1 MEYSPNGVKV
11 GGTSDTILI
20 FGVLA
25 VAGIVLWKS
34 GIFDTLKDTSKVA
47 DTALGVVDTAVAGV
61 GQTVTDVVNLPQNAT
76 TLITDIPAVNTAFY
90 SLLHPI
96 TTQSIFNNAIKGK
109 ATGGI
114 TQRTANMIESVYKRY
129 VGVNYANWSAMS
141 VANGATFDSVGN
153 ISSDKTLSLGESQV
167 YPIAKD

>member
-1 MEYSPNGVKV
+1 MQVSQSGANIG
-11 GGTSDTILI
+11 SNNDLILI

-25 VAGIVLWKS
+25 VADVILWKT
-34 GIFDTLKDTSKVA
+34 GIFGTAKAVTDVA
-47 DTALGVVDTAVAGV
+47 DTVVKAAGTV
-61 GQTVTDVVNLPQNAT
+61 VTDVANLPQNVV
-76 TLITDIPAVNTAFY
+76 TLIGDIGQLPQAYY
-90 SLLHPI
+90 SITHPI
-96 TTQSIFNNAIKGK
+96 TTQSIFDNAIQGK

-114 TQRTANMIESVYKRY
+114 TQRTANMIESIYKRY

-141 VANGATFDSVGN
+141 IANGAKFDSVGN

>member
-1 MEYSPNGVKV
+1 MQYSPTGVSV
-11 GGTSDTILI
+11 GSKNDLILI

-25 VAGIVLWKS
+25 VAGVILWKT
-34 GIFDTLKDTSKVA
+34 GIFGTAKAVTDVA
-47 DTALGVVDTAVAGV
+47 DTVVKAAGTV
-61 GQTVTDVVNLPQNAT
+61 VTDVANLPQNVV
-76 TLITDIPAVNTAFY
+76 TLAGDIGQLPQAFY

-96 TTQSIFNNAIKGK
+96 TTQSIFNNAIQGK

-114 TQRTANMIESVYKRY
+114 TQRTANMIESIYKRY
-129 VGVNYANWSAMS
+129 VGVNYANWSAMA

>member
-1 MEYSPNGVKV
+1 MEYSPNGVQV
-11 GGTSDTILI
+11 GSNNDLILI

-25 VAGIVLWKS
+25 VAGVILWKT
-34 GIFDTLKDTSKVA
+34 GIFGTAKAVTDVA
-47 DTALGVVDTAVAGV
+47 DTAVKAAGTV
-61 GQTVTDVVNLPQNAT
+61 VTDVANLPQNAT

-114 TQRTANMIESVYKRY
+114 TQRTANMIESIYKRY

-141 VANGATFDSVGN
+141 IANGAKFDSVGN

-167 YPIAKD
+167 YPVAQD

>member
-61 GQTVTDVVNLPQNAT
+61 GQVVTDIVDLPSNAD
-76 TLITDIPAVNTAFY
+76 TLLTDIGAVNSAYY
-90 SLLHPI
+90 SITNPI

-114 TQRTANMIESVYKRY
+114 TQRTANMIESIYKRY
-129 VGVNYANWSAMS
+129 VGVNYANWSAMA

>member
-1 MEYSPNGVKV
+1 MEYGPTGVKV

-20 FGVLA
+20 LGVLA

-34 GIFDTLKDTSKVA
+34 GIFNTLKDTSKVA

-61 GQTVTDVVNLPQNAT
+61 GQVVTDVVDLPSNAV
-76 TLITDIPAVNTAFY
+76 TLLTDVGAVNTAFY
-90 SLLHPI
+90 SLIHPI
-96 TTQSIFNNAIKGK
+96 TTESIFNNAIKGK

-114 TQRTANMIESVYKRY
+114 TQRTANMIESIYKRY

-141 VANGATFDSVGN
+141 IANGAKFDSVGN

-167 YPIAKD
+167 YPVAQN